1 MPKSRVTQNWVK
13 AFRKAI
19 KQTCP
24 VGWTMIND
32 RGRVR
37 VQIGKRGDI
46 QSINLPYS
54 WSEEDWIDAYKRI
67 EVAANIYLEHHQNI
81 DIKNAFQIAA
91 SASNKIELN
100 WEEAINEFR
109 SYKTRVKDSTW
120 KSKYK
125 PVLDLV
131 LKALSGKNKPING
144 PQLCEVALDQ
154 WDKGTSQRRH
164 MRLALYGL
172 LNYCVH
178 RLDFPTL
185 WLPPVMSDDEIVTKT
200 KRIGYPLTD
209 SQIIRLIE
217 GLPNNDIG
225 CRWRFGIQLMAV
237 YGLRPEDLREIYTKK
252 NGEEIWTDYRKSKGG
267 RKGETTDPRKLM
279 PIWVLDTDGTPV
291 NWNYTLKDR
300 VAAGESLPPLG
311 KDGRAGGAIGTYL
324 KRQTIWQTLKAEA
337 KQEREVLTP
346 YSFRHRFA
354 YYGHHRTQED
364 GMYRSPKK
372 IAEAMG
378 HEYETHLL
386 SYARFNT
393 KDLEKSFDRQPMN
406 PRALLP
412 LPS

>member
-1 MPKSRVTQNWVK
+1 MPKSETTPNWVK

-24 VGWTMIND
+24 VGWSVIND

-37 VQIGKRGDI
+37 VQIGKRGEI
-46 QSINLPYS
+46 KSINLPYS

-67 EVAANIYLEHHQNI
+67 EVATNIYLEHHHNI

-91 SASNKIELN
+91 SASSKVKLN
-100 WEEAINEFR
+100 WEEAIKEFR
-109 SYKTRVKDSTW
+109 SYKIRVKDSTW

-131 LKALSGKNKPING
+131 LTALTTKNKPIKG
-144 PQLCEVALDQ
+144 PQLCDKALDK
-154 WDKGTSQRRH
+154 WPKGTSQRRH
-164 MRLALYGL
+164 MRLAVYGF

-178 RLDFPTL
+178 RRDYPSI
-185 WLPPVMSDDEIVTKT
+185 WLPPAMSDDEIVTKT

-209 SQIIRLIE
+209 FQIIRLIE

-225 CRWRFGIQLMAV
+225 NRWRFGIQLMAV
-237 YGLRPEDLREIYTKK
+237 YGLRPGDLKEIYTKK

-267 RKGETTDPRKLM
+267 RKGETTQPRILM
-279 PIWVLDTDGTPV
+279 PIWVLDTDEIPV
-291 NWNYTLKDR
+291 DWNYTLKAR
-300 VAAGESLPPLG
+300 VAAGEPLPPLG
-311 KDGRAGGAIGTYL
+311 KPGRAGGALGTYL
-324 KRQTIWQTLKAEA
+324 KRQKIWQTLKAEA

-354 YYGHHRTQED
+354 YYGHNRPQED
-364 GMYRSPKK
+364 GTYRSPKK

-393 KDLEKSFDRQPMN
+393 KDLAKSFDQHPIKSN
-406 PRALLP
+406 
-412 LPS
+412 